1 MFSLFDGLSTQWR
14 IGMSGP
20 TGLDYSAMYPLLN
33 REYQGEAWDLA
44 FADIRLMESEALRV
58 MRDET

>member
-1 MFSLFDGLSTQWR
+1 MN
-14 IGMSGP
+14 GP

-33 REYQGEAWDLA
+33 REYEGEEWDLA

-58 MRDET
+58 IRDET